1 MMMILIKNKN
11 KFNIYLIHTGTFL
24 SDVKLEGL
32 QRSCPFSVD
41 LRELNNNT

>member
-1 MMMILIKNKN
+1 MIIIKKN
-11 KFNIYLIHTGTFL
+11 VKKFTSDLLHTGTFL

-41 LRELNNNT
+41 SRELNNNR